1 MKTFSIITI
10 FPDSL
15 KTYLAESIIARAVK
29 QKKVGFSFYNP
40 RDFTNDKHHQVDD
53 RPYGG
58 GPGMVLKAEPI
69 LKATE
74 KAVGRKSK
82 VKKVIFSPSGRQFT
96 NQLASRWLKQYDHF
110 VLISGHYE
118 GVDERVKKALKA
130 EVISIGPYILTGGE
144 LPALI
149 VIDTLCRQIDGVLG
163 KPESLEEK
171 RIASS
176 EVYTRPETIKYKGR
190 DFHVP
195 KVLLSGHRAKI
206 EAWRRQRRS
215 GDKKV

>member
-29 QKKVGFSFYNP
+29 QKKVGFSFFNP
-40 RDFTNDKHHQVDD
+40 RDFTNDKHRQVDD

-69 LKATE
+69 LKAVK
-74 KAVGRKSK
+74 KAINHKPK
-82 VKKVIFSPSGRQFT
+82 VKKIIFSPAGRQFT
-96 NQLASRWLKQYDHF
+96 NQLAQKWLKQYDHF

-118 GVDERVKKALKA
+118 GVDERVKKALRA
-130 EVISIGPYILTGGE
+130 EMVSVGPYILTGGE

-149 VIDTLCRQIDGVLG
+149 VIDALCRQIDGVLG
-163 KPESLEEK
+163 KSESLEEK

-176 EVYTRPETIKYKGR
+176 EVYTRPETINYAGR
-190 DFHVP
+190 NFRVP
-195 KVLLSGHRAKI
+195 KVLLSGHQAKI
-206 EAWRRQRRS
+206 EVWRQQRQS
-215 GDKKV
+215 GDKKI

>member
-1 MKTFSIITI
+1 MKTFAIVSI
-10 FPDSL
+10 FPNSL
-15 KTYLAESIIARAVK
+15 KNYLAESIIARAVR
-29 QKKVGFSFYNP
+29 QKKVSFLLCNP
-40 RDFTNDKHHQVDD
+40 RDFTTDKHHQVDD

-69 LKATE
+69 LKAVN
-74 KAVGRKSK
+74 KIVGRKQK
-82 VKKVIFSPSGRQFT
+82 VKKIIFSPAGKQFT
-96 NQLASRWLKQYDHF
+96 NQLAKKWLKQYDHF

-118 GVDERVKKALKA
+118 GLDERVRKALQA
-130 EVISIGPYILTGGE
+130 EVVSIGPYVLTGGE

-176 EVYTRPETIKYKGR
+176 EVYTRPETIKYNGHNFR
-190 DFHVP
+190 VP
-195 KVLLSGHRAKI
+195 KVLLSGHQAKI
-206 EAWRRQRRS
+206 ETWRRQRRTNN
-215 GDKKV
+215 KN